1 MSTYSCIYYRVLYVV
16 YLTYSNIVFLF
27 KCFCDNISEGSF
39 LKMDLLLD
47 ANNNSS
53 EKSYSLRPRAA
64 ARKDEDDSDREQERE
79 DHGLRPSAR
88 KKKKSK
94 QKPGKLSKY
103 RRKTANARERS
114 RMREINE
121 AFEALRR
128 AIPHLTPCTE
138 NNGEKLTKI
147 STLRL
152 AMKYITALS
161 NALSDSP
168 GESDAES
175 FFSDYS
181 LTTSDPREHSMTPS
195 SISDHSDFYDQFFQK
210 SLTGSISPCETV
222 ALTPSADLTFPIED
236 CEPSLKKSEAFSY
249 LRTLS
254 ANISGVALD
263 PLPPFYQVTSNMQS
277 NVDMC
282 KKISPSYQPLNIEVP
297 EPILRSSIPSCEV
310 QDTLPPS
317 DIDSLLYPSLSFD
330 ELFIT

>member
-1 MSTYSCIYYRVLYVV
+1 MEMELMI
-16 YLTYSNIVFLF
+16 
-27 KCFCDNISEGSF
+27 
-39 LKMDLLLD
+39 D

-53 EKSYSLRPRAA
+53 EKSYSLRPRIAP
-64 ARKDEDDSDREQERE
+64 KKDDEDSDQDETS
-79 DHGLRPSAR
+79 RPNAR

-94 QKPGKLSKY
+94 QKPGRLSKY

-128 AIPHLTPCTE
+128 AIPHLTPT
-138 NNGEKLTKI
+138 NDNGEKLTKI

-168 GESDAES
+168 GESDGES

-181 LTTSDPREHSMTPS
+181 LTPSEPREHSMTPS

-210 SLTGSISPCETV
+210 SLSGNLSPCETTV
-222 ALTPSADLTFPIED
+222 LSNPPELTFPVRD
-236 CEPSLKKSEAFSY
+236 CDPNFRNSENTII
-249 LRTLS
+249 RTLTT
-254 ANISGVALD
+254 APLD
-263 PLPPFYQVTSNMQS
+263 PLPPFYQVSTS
-277 NVDMC
+277 
-282 KKISPSYQPLNIEVP
+282 PLAPEVCDRVPPTYHSSSLQVP
-297 EPILRSSIPSCEV
+297 EPVFKNTFPTDL
-310 QDTLPPS
+310 QDQHPATDLE
-317 DIDSLLYPSLSFD
+317 SLLYPSLNFD